1 MLTYNIPLTLNV
13 FSKPYSKKA
22 NTSFR
27 CAAYIQIVFFIF
39 LTSCSSR
46 HTPAPVVEVSSSIPL
61 NKRLKNNIQSLEYIV
76 KKGETLYSIAW
87 RGDID
92 VRTLAKYNN
101 ISSPYHIYP
110 GQKLFFNANAGKP
123 IKNKLVE
130 KSTVKSRAKAPKK
143 AIAQIKKQAYG
154 GKVSG
159 NKVDLNQKV
168 RSWQWPANG
177 KVIRKYSDAKQGK
190 KGIDIEGRRN
200 ESIKS
205 AADGKVVYAGNALR
219 GYGRLIIVKHNDD
232 YLSAYAH
239 NDSIL
244 VKENQNVKQGQT
256 IARMGDTD
264 AQRVMLHFEVRFRG
278 KSVNPMKYLPKK

>member
-1 MLTYNIPLTLNV
+1 MKSFSITYLKILFLV
-13 FSKPYSKKA
+13 FL
-22 NTSFR
+22 
-27 CAAYIQIVFFIF
+27 V
-39 LTSCSSR
+39 SCSSR
-46 HTPAPVVEVSSSIPL
+46 HSPAPVVEVSASLPL
-61 NKRLKNNIQSLEYIV
+61 NQKVKNEITSLEYIV

-87 RGDID
+87 RADFD

-101 ISSPYHIYP
+101 ISSPYNIYP
-110 GQKLFFNANAGKP
+110 GQKIYFNANAGKAN
-123 IKNKLVE
+123 KNKQPTKKTPE
-130 KSTVKSRAKAPKK
+130 NKANARKK
-143 AIAQIKKQAYG
+143 PVAQTKKQAYG
-154 GKVSG
+154 GNVNREKL
-159 NKVDLNQKV
+159 DLNQKV
-168 RSWQWPANG
+168 RSWKWPANG
-177 KVIRKYSDAKQGK
+177 KIIRGYSNAKQGN
-190 KGIDIEGRRN
+190 KGIDISGRRN
-200 ESIKS
+200 DSVKA

-244 VKENQNVKQGQT
+244 VTENQIVKQGQT